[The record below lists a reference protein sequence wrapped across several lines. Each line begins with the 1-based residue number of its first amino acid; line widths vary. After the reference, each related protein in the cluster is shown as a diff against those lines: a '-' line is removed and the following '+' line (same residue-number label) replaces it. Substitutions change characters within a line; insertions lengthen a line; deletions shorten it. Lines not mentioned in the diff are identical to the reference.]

1 MQKRTSVS
9 HAESAL
15 LMAAQITPFRTRT
28 GGYADDQVDAPY
40 RRLRVRVATATRP
53 RTVIGIR
60 ADA

>member
-1 MQKRTSVS
+1 MSGCRS
-9 HAESAL
+9 L
-15 LMAAQITPFRTRT
+15 GAQIAQFRAHHGVPLPASGLRP
-28 GGYADDQVDAPY
+28 D

>member
-1 MQKRTSVS
+1 
-9 HAESAL
+9 
-15 LMAAQITPFRTRT
+15 MAAQITPFRTRT

>member
-1 MQKRTSVS
+1 
-9 HAESAL
+9 
-15 LMAAQITPFRTRT
+15 MASPTDQAAT
-28 GGYADDQVDAPY
+28 GVPK